1 MTLDKLRRLITVLEY
16 TFHPAGIEIKYRMHG
31 ETHVL
36 KLNISSSLCHLDLN
50 CFIDSSQGDTAIING
65 ETYTWGLLISTHQLS
80 QWDALNIVARYEY
93 GGEVEKEGN
102 LLEMDSAL
110 AALKNN

>member
-16 TFHPAGIEIKYRMHG
+16 TFHPQGIEIKYRMYG

-36 KLNISSSLCHLDLN
+36 KLNITSSLSHLDLN
-50 CFIDSSQGDTAIING
+50 CFIDSFEGDMAIING
-65 ETYTWGLLISTHQLS
+65 EAYTWGLLTSTHSLS

-93 GGEVEKEGN
+93 GGEIEREGN
-102 LLEMDSAL
+102 MLEIDSAL

>member
-1 MTLDKLRRLITVLEY
+1 MTLDKIRRLITVLEY

-31 ETHVL
+31 EIHVL
-36 KLNISSSLCHLDLN
+36 KLNITSSLSHLDLN
-50 CFIDSSQGDTAIING
+50 SVIDSVEGETAIIDDKQ
-65 ETYTWGLLISTHQLS
+65 YSWGLLITTHTLS

-93 GGEVEKEGN
+93 GGEIEKDSN
-102 LLEMDSAL
+102 LLEIDRAL